1 MMDVNLEAEAVA
13 AKKVRRRSPVRKAEP
28 KGRKTAV
35 LAAISVVLGIANLVL
50 FVQLGGAL
58 IR

>member
-13 AKKVRRRSPVRKAEP
+13 AKKVRRRSPVRKAKP

-35 LAAISVVLGIANLVL
+35 LVAISVVLGIANLVL